1 MTFQFKPAISSYT
14 GQDIELQEMDQGVL
28 SNAAIVL
35 GRVLDIHTLP
45 ERTILHAALHGPVD
59 RCPNVLEAV
68 DGITPRLALIKNILL
83 VELDSNRLQRNARD
97 GDGC

>member
-1 MTFQFKPAISSYT
+1 
-14 GQDIELQEMDQGVL
+14 MDQGVL

-35 GRVLDIHTLP
+35 GRVLDIHTLQ

-59 RCPNVLEAV
+59 RRSQLHPVCPNVLEAV
-68 DGITPRLALIKNILL
+68 YGITPRIALIKHILL